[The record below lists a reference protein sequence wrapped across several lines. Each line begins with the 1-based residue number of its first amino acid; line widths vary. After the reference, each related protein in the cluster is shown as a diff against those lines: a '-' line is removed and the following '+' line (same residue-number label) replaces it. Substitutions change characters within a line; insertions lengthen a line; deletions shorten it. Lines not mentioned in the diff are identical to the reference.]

1 MSLFF
6 NMLSRSL
13 SSNSSQATEMLW
25 GGQVC
30 LSALSRRRELT
41 VCPVE
46 SDSCGFIWSCLW
58 LLGTPGNFL
67 SSSQPDFPH
76 LGHGAIK
83 ENSLSVL
90 LTVGRPLP
98 GTWEQSK
105 FSSLIN
111 NDTPLLAM
119 KSRYHLRLISF
130 CFLILWNC
138 TYFFSFSYH
147 CFLLSC
153 YHVTCVRVQND
164 DQSKQRGGNIK
175 GRV

>member
-1 MSLFF
+1 MELQ
-6 NMLSRSL
+6 
-13 SSNSSQATEMLW
+13 NSKEKRDEKIIIKIRMNILIKIYRIMCET
-25 GGQVC
+25 
-30 LSALSRRRELT
+30 
-41 VCPVE
+41 
-46 SDSCGFIWSCLW
+46 
-58 LLGTPGNFL
+58 
-67 SSSQPDFPH
+67 
-76 LGHGAIK
+76 IK

-90 LTVGRPLP
+90 LTVVRPLP